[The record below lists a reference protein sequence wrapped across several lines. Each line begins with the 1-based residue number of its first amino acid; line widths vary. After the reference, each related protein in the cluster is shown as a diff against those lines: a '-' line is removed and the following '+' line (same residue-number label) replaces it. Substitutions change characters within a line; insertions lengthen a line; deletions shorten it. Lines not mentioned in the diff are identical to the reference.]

1 MADCTVVYGDLLD
14 QPVDAIV
21 NPWNS
26 NVIPWWLLLPQG
38 VSGAIR
44 KHAGAEAFHPL
55 TTAGYLKPGTAV
67 FAPAGK
73 LAFEG
78 IIHVAALNPFW
89 TTSETII
96 QTCVKNAIQM
106 AMVKEFTSLAIPLL
120 GSGVGGQ
127 NPDAV
132 AQLIRKTASEVDV
145 PIAISIVIH
154 QR

>member
-1 MADCTVVYGDLLD
+1 MAECTVVYGDLLD

-44 KHAGAEAFHPL
+44 KRAGAEAFHPL
-55 TTAGYLKPGTAV
+55 STAGFLKPGTAV

-73 LAFEG
+73 LAFKG
-78 IIHVAALNPFW
+78 IIHVAALTPFW

-106 AMVKEFTSLAIPLL
+106 ALSKGFTSLAFPLL

-127 NPDAV
+127 NPDAI
-132 AQLIRKTASEVDV
+132 AQLIRETAGEVDA
-145 PIAISIVIH
+145 PIAIRIVIH

>member
-44 KHAGAEAFHPL
+44 KRAGAEAFHSL
-55 TTAGYLKPGTAV
+55 TTAGFLKPGTAV

-73 LAFEG
+73 LAFKG
-78 IIHVAALNPFW
+78 IIHVAALTPFW
-89 TTSETII
+89 ATSETILK
-96 QTCVKNAIQM
+96 TCVKNAIQM
-106 AMVKEFTSLAIPLL
+106 ALSKGFTSLAFPLL

-132 AQLIRKTASEVDV
+132 AQLIRETAAESDS
-145 PIAISIVIH
+145 PIAIHIVIH

>member
-1 MADCTVVYGDLLD
+1 MADCTVVHGDLLD

-26 NVIPWWLLLPQG
+26 NVIPWFLLLPQG

-44 KHAGAEAFHPL
+44 KRAGMEAFHPL

-73 LAFEG
+73 LDFKG
-78 IIHVAALNPFW
+78 IIHVAALTPFW

-106 AMVKEFTSLAIPLL
+106 ALAKEFTSLAFPLL
-120 GSGVGGQ
+120 GTGVGGQ

-132 AQLIRKTASEVDV
+132 AQMIRKTASELDA
-145 PIAISIVIH
+145 PLAIRIVNH

>member
-44 KHAGAEAFHPL
+44 KRAGAEAFHPL
-55 TTAGYLKPGTAV
+55 TTAGFLKPGTAV

-73 LAFEG
+73 LAFKG
-78 IIHVAALNPFW
+78 IIHVAALTPFW

-106 AMVKEFTSLAIPLL
+106 ALAKEFTSLAFPLL

-127 NPDAV
+127 NPDGV
-132 AQLIRKTASEVDV
+132 AQLIRETASEVDV
-145 PIAISIVIH
+145 PIAIRIVIH

>member
-1 MADCTVVYGDLLD
+1 MAECTVVFGDLLD

-44 KHAGAEAFHPL
+44 KRAGAEAFHSL
-55 TTAGYLKPGTAV
+55 TTAGFLKPGTAIY
-67 FAPAGK
+67 AKAGK
-73 LAFEG
+73 LTFKG
-78 IIHVAALNPFW
+78 IIHVAALTPFW
-89 TTSETII
+89 TTSEAII

-106 AMVKEFTSLAIPLL
+106 ALSKGFISLAFPLL

-132 AQLIRKTASEVDV
+132 AQLIRETAAESDA

-154 QR
+154 QH

>member
-1 MADCTVVYGDLLD
+1 
-14 QPVDAIV
+14 
-21 NPWNS
+21 
-26 NVIPWWLLLPQG
+26 

-44 KHAGAEAFHPL
+44 KRAGAEAFHPL
-55 TTAGYLKPGTAV
+55 TTTGYLKPGTAV

-73 LAFEG
+73 LAFKG
-78 IIHVAALNPFW
+78 IIHIAALTPFW

-106 AMVKEFTSLAIPLL
+106 ALAKEFTSLAFPLL

-132 AQLIRKTASEVDV
+132 AKLIRKTASEVDV

>member
-14 QPVDAIV
+14 QAVDAIV

-26 NVIPWWLLLPQG
+26 NVIPWWLLIPQG
-38 VSGAIR
+38 VSGALR
-44 KHAGAEAFHPL
+44 KRAGAKAFHPL
-55 TTAGYLKPGTAV
+55 TTAGFLKPGTAV

-73 LAFEG
+73 LAFKG
-78 IIHVAALNPFW
+78 IIHVAALTPFW

-96 QTCVKNAIQM
+96 QTCVKNAVQM
-106 AMVKEFTSLAIPLL
+106 ALAKGFTSLAFPLL

-127 NPDAV
+127 NPDTV
-132 AQLIRKTASEVDV
+132 AQLIRETASEVDA
-145 PIAISIVIH
+145 PIAICIVIH

>member
-1 MADCTVVYGDLLD
+1 MADCTVVFGDLLD

-44 KHAGAEAFHPL
+44 KRAGAEAFHPL
-55 TTAGYLKPGTAV
+55 TTAGFLKPGTAV

-78 IIHVAALNPFW
+78 IIHVAALTPFW

-96 QTCVKNAIQM
+96 QTCVENAIQM
-106 AMVKEFTSLAIPLL
+106 ALAKEFTSLACPLL

-132 AQLIRKTASEVDV
+132 AQLIRKTASEVDA
-145 PIAISIVIH
+145 PIAIRIVIH

>member
-1 MADCTVVYGDLLD
+1 MADCTIVYGDLLD
-14 QPVDAIV
+14 QTVDAIV

-44 KHAGAEAFHPL
+44 KRAGAEAFHPL
-55 TTAGYLKPGTAV
+55 TTAGILTPGTAIH
-67 FAPAGK
+67 APAGK
-73 LAFEG
+73 LAFKG
-78 IIHVAALNPFW
+78 IIHVAALTPFW

-106 AMVKEFTSLAIPLL
+106 AIAKGFTSLAFPLL

-132 AQLIRKTASEVDV
+132 TLLIRETAVDLDA
-145 PIAISIVIH
+145 PIDICIVNH
-154 QR
+154 KR

>member
-1 MADCTVVYGDLLD
+1 MAECTVVFGDLLD

-44 KHAGAEAFHPL
+44 KRAGAEAFHSL
-55 TTAGYLKPGTAV
+55 TTAGFLKPGTAIY
-67 FAPAGK
+67 AKAGK
-73 LAFEG
+73 LTFKG
-78 IIHVAALNPFW
+78 IIHVAGLTPFW
-89 TTSETII
+89 TTSEAII

-106 AMVKEFTSLAIPLL
+106 ALSKGFTSLAFPLL

-132 AQLIRKTASEVDV
+132 AQLIRETAAESDA

>member
-1 MADCTVVYGDLLD
+1 MAECTVVFGDLLD

-44 KHAGAEAFHPL
+44 KRAGAEAFHSL
-55 TTAGYLKPGTAV
+55 TTAGFLKPGTAIY
-67 FAPAGK
+67 AKAGK
-73 LAFEG
+73 LTFKG
-78 IIHVAALNPFW
+78 IIHVAALTPFW
-89 TTSETII
+89 TTSEAII

-106 AMVKEFTSLAIPLL
+106 ALSKGFTSLAFPLL

-132 AQLIRKTASEVDV
+132 AQLIRETAAEVDA

>member
-1 MADCTVVYGDLLD
+1 MAECTVVFGDLLD

-44 KHAGAEAFHPL
+44 KRAGAEAFHSL
-55 TTAGYLKPGTAV
+55 TTAGFLKPGTAIY
-67 FAPAGK
+67 AKAGK
-73 LAFEG
+73 LTFQG
-78 IIHVAALNPFW
+78 IIHVAGLTPFW
-89 TTSETII
+89 TTSEAII

-106 AMVKEFTSLAIPLL
+106 ALSKGFTSLAFPLL

-132 AQLIRKTASEVDV
+132 AQLIRETAAESDA

>member
-1 MADCTVVYGDLLD
+1 MAECTVVFGDLLD

-44 KHAGAEAFHPL
+44 KRAGAEAFHSL
-55 TTAGYLKPGTAV
+55 TTAGFLKPGTAIY
-67 FAPAGK
+67 AKAGK
-73 LAFEG
+73 LTFKG
-78 IIHVAALNPFW
+78 IIHVAALTPFW
-89 TTSETII
+89 TTSEAII

-106 AMVKEFTSLAIPLL
+106 ALSKGFTSLAFPLL

-132 AQLIRKTASEVDV
+132 AQLIRETAAESDA

>member
-38 VSGAIR
+38 VSGAMR
-44 KHAGAEAFHPL
+44 KRAGAEAFHPL
-55 TTAGYLKPGTAV
+55 TTAGFLKLGTAV

-73 LAFEG
+73 LAFKG
-78 IIHVAALNPFW
+78 IIHVAALTPFW

-106 AMVKEFTSLAIPLL
+106 AMAKEFTSLAFPLL

-127 NPDAV
+127 NPDVV
-132 AQLIRKTASEVDV
+132 AQLIRKTASEVDG

>member
-26 NVIPWWLLLPQG
+26 NVIPWFLLLPQG

-44 KHAGAEAFHPL
+44 KRAGAEAFHLL
-55 TTAGYLKPGTAV
+55 TTAGYLKPGTAIH
-67 FAPAGK
+67 APAGRLPFK
-73 LAFEG
+73 G
-78 IIHVAALNPFW
+78 IIHVAALTPLW

-96 QTCVKNAIQM
+96 QTCAKNAIQM
-106 AMVKEFTSLAIPLL
+106 ALAKEFTSLAFPLL

-132 AQLIRKTASEVDV
+132 AQLIRNTASELDA
-145 PIAISIVIH
+145 PIAIRIVIH

>member
-26 NVIPWWLLLPQG
+26 NVIPWFLLLPQG

-44 KHAGAEAFHPL
+44 KRAGAEAFHPL
-55 TTAGYLKPGTAV
+55 TTAGFLKPGTAV

-78 IIHVAALNPFW
+78 IIHVAALTPFW

-106 AMVKEFTSLAIPLL
+106 AVAKEFTSLAIPLL

-132 AQLIRKTASEVDV
+132 AKLIRKTASEVDV

>member
-44 KHAGAEAFHPL
+44 KRAGAEAFHPL
-55 TTAGYLKPGTAV
+55 TTAGYLKPGTAI

-73 LAFEG
+73 LAFKG
-78 IIHVAALNPFW
+78 IIHVAALTPFW
-89 TTSETII
+89 TTSETIL

-106 AMVKEFTSLAIPLL
+106 AVAKEFTSLAIPLL

-127 NPDAV
+127 NPDGV
-132 AQLIRKTASEVDV
+132 AQLIRETSSEVDV
-145 PIAISIVIH
+145 PIAIRIVIH

>member
-1 MADCTVVYGDLLD
+1 M
-14 QPVDAIV
+14 
-21 NPWNS
+21 
-26 NVIPWWLLLPQG
+26 
-38 VSGAIR
+38 SGAIR
-44 KHAGAEAFHPL
+44 KRVGAEAFHPL
-55 TTAGYLKPGTAV
+55 TTVGYLKPGTAD

-73 LAFEG
+73 LAFKG

-106 AMVKEFTSLAIPLL
+106 ALAKEFTSLAFPLL

-132 AQLIRKTASEVDV
+132 AQLIRETASEVNA
-145 PIAISIVIH
+145 PIAIRIVIH
-154 QR
+154 